1 MKPLFSNLL
10 LMALLAFHTNLSARV
25 KAPVITVGGDHD
37 YPPYEFINDN
47 GEPDGYNTELTR
59 AIAEVMGIKVRIE
72 LGSWDDMKGR
82 LKEGQIDLLQGMS
95 YSQERAKIFGFSPPH
110 SIIHESVFARKD
122 ALSVEDIKDL
132 SGKSVI
138 VQSGGIM
145 FERLTATNVDIH
157 LVNVDTHVAA
167 LRLLASGQYDY
178 AFVANLPG
186 LYVGRELLLSNIE
199 PVGSPLGQQKYGY
212 AALKDN
218 RELLAQFSEGLAIL
232 KKTGRQQAIYNK
244 WFGPLIEKGL
254 NWERIGLFAAGL
266 SLFLIITVGGVVA
279 WNRSLTKQ
287 VARRT
292 RKLALQQQQLI
303 QADKMTS
310 LGILVSGV
318 AHEINNPTS
327 LLLLNLPVLKETFDD
342 LEEILEEYY
351 HTQGDFYLAGLRYS
365 RMREE
370 MPLMLDDMLEGTHH
384 IRRIVNDLRDF
395 ARQEP
400 LDLFEI
406 VDFNQIVMMAIRL
419 TDNTIRSST
428 QEFSVSYCDDL
439 PRIQGNAQRL
449 QQVVINLIVNAC
461 QALESIKQGIRIKT
475 YYDTDRRTICLLVK
489 DNGKGIEEQHLSRLS
504 DPFFT
509 TKREQGG
516 TGLGLSISSSI
527 VKEHGGYL
535 EFVSIAGQGTSVTL
549 YLPQAREESY
559 R

>member
-1 MKPLFSNLL
+1 MQFLFSSLL
-10 LMALLAFHTNLSARV
+10 IAALLVVNSNAFARANKV
-25 KAPVITVGGDHD
+25 SVITVGGDHD
-37 YPPYEFINDN
+37 YPPYEFINEK

-59 AIAEVMGIKVRIE
+59 AIAEVMGIKVEIV
-72 LGSWDDMKGR
+72 LASWDDMKER
-82 LKEGQIDLLQGMS
+82 LKGGHIDLLQGMS

-110 SIIHESVFARKD
+110 SIIQESVFAREGTP
-122 ALSVEDIKDL
+122 AVEHIKDL
-132 SGKSVI
+132 AGKAVI

-145 FERLTATNVDIH
+145 FEHLAATNVDID

-167 LRLLASGQYDY
+167 LRLLASGAHDY

-186 LYVGRELLLSNIE
+186 LYVGRELLLSNIK

-212 AALKDN
+212 AALKAN

-244 WFGPLIEKGL
+244 WFGPLINTGPDWEK
-254 NWERIGLFAAGL
+254 IGLLAAAL
-266 SLFLIITVGGVVA
+266 SLLLSIIVGGVVI
-279 WNRSLTKQ
+279 WNRSLAKQ

-292 RKLALQQQQLI
+292 TKLALQQQQLL

-318 AHEINNPTS
+318 AHEINNPAS
-327 LLLLNLPVLKETFDD
+327 LLLLNLPVVKETFDD
-342 LEEILEEYY
+342 LEEILEEHY
-351 HTQGDFYLAGLRYS
+351 HSQGDFYLAGLRYS

-400 LDLFEI
+400 LESFENIDFNEI
-406 VDFNQIVMMAIRL
+406 VMTAIRL

-428 QEFSVSYCDDL
+428 QDFSVSYCDAL
-439 PRIQGNAQRL
+439 PRIQGNGQRL

-461 QALESIKQGIRIKT
+461 QALQSLAQSISIKT
-475 YYDTDRRTICLLVK
+475 YYDSDRRTVCLLVK
-489 DNGKGIEEQHLSRLS
+489 DNGKGIEQEHLSRLR

-527 VKEHGGYL
+527 VEEHGGRL
-535 EFVSIAGQGTSVTL
+535 EFSSTAGEGTCVTL
-549 YLPQAREESY
+549 YLPQARE
-559 R
+559 